1 MDTVVNKK
9 EMVPFPQETHR
20 LMGKTGKLVE
30 NYNVWKLGQDKQGFD
45 ESTQKRHLQ
54 CGERVA
60 SQLRPEG

>member
-30 NYNVWKLGQDKQGFD
+30 NYNV
-45 ESTQKRHLQ
+45 
-54 CGERVA
+54 
-60 SQLRPEG
+60 